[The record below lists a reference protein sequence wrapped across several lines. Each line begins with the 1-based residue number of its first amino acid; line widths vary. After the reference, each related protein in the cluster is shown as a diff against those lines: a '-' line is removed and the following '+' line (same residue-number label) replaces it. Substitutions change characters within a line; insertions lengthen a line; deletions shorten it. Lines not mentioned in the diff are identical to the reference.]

1 MVKKLRRFNV
11 DVENEATL
19 EAVLINFH
27 QVLVAMVGFM
37 AKASVLLH
45 IFDSWSYS
53 RRQCTANTSALRQHI
68 SQIIFLILEHYA
80 IS

>member
-37 AKASVLLH
+37 AKAYVLLH
-45 IFDSWSYS
+45 IFDS
-53 RRQCTANTSALRQHI
+53 
-68 SQIIFLILEHYA
+68 
-80 IS
+80 